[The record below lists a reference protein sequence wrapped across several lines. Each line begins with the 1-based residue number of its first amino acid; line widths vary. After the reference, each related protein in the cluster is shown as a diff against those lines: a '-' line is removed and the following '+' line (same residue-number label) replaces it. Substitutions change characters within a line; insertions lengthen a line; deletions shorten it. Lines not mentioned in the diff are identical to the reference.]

1 MPKEVILCL
10 DYLFSKAKFHF
21 YTTCLDAFLRRK
33 VLKHDEVANLLN
45 EKNLMYD
52 FFAKNKTRH
61 VDYFIISVK
70 VETNNPHARF
80 LHQSSCFI
88 SLSFVL

>member
-1 MPKEVILCL
+1 MPKEVICL

-21 YTTCLDAFLRRK
+21 YTTCLNAFLRRK
-33 VLKHDEVANLLN
+33 VLKHDEVANHLH
-45 EKNLMYD
+45 EENLYD